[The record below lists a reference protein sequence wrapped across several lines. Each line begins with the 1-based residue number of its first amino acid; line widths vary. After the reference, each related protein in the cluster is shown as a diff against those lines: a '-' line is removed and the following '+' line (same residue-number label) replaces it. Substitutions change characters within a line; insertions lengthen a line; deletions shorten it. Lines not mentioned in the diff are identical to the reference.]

1 MDTEKL
7 KQKILDLAIRGKLVP
22 QDSNDESA
30 EELIKKIQ
38 EEKAKLVKEGKI
50 KASKEES
57 IIFKGS
63 DNCYYEK
70 TTKRIIKVDENFEF
84 PKSWISMK
92 LGSIGDW
99 GAGATPNRS
108 NKSYYENGDV
118 LWVKTGELNDGYIF
132 DSIEKITTKAL
143 NECSLRN
150 NNVGDVLIAMYGATI
165 GKLGIAAVPLTTN
178 QACCACTPFSF
189 INNEYLFYYL
199 MAIKPLLI
207 SKSYGGA
214 QPNISKEKITN
225 CFINFPKLDEQILIV
240 NKIKELF
247 KKIETIGNEYNSIIN
262 LISAT
267 KRKVLE
273 EIFGENSSY
282 KSYYENEYF
291 LGDLLPYE
299 QPALYIVKSTIYDDK
314 YDTPVLTPGK
324 SFILGYTN
332 EKEGVYHVNNSKVII
347 FDDFTTASRIIDFDF
362 KVKSSAMKILKSSD
376 ETKFNIDY
384 LYFLLQTLYV
394 NNDTHKRYWISE
406 FATKKVKVHT
416 YDEQLK
422 IVKTIN
428 DITTKL
434 DYIIDSKI

>member
-1 MDTEKL
+1 
-7 KQKILDLAIRGKLVP
+7 
-22 QDSNDESA
+22 
-30 EELIKKIQ
+30 
-38 EEKAKLVKEGKI
+38 
-50 KASKEES
+50 
-57 IIFKGS
+57 
-63 DNCYYEK
+63 
-70 TTKRIIKVDENFEF
+70 
-84 PKSWISMK
+84 MK
-92 LGSIGDW
+92 LGNIGDW
-99 GAGATPNRS
+99 GAGSTPNRS

-150 NNVGDVLIAMYGATI
+150 NNIGDVLIAMYGATI
-165 GKLGIAAVPLTTN
+165 GKLGITAVPLTTN

-225 CFINFPKLDEQILIV
+225 CFINFPKIDEQILIV

-282 KSYYENEYF
+282 KSYYENKIPITDDVEILDFLRKPINTSERLERLSKTNNTYPYYGATGQTGLIDDYLIDGEYVLLGEDGAPF
-291 LGDLLPYE
+291 LDKSSPK
-299 QPALYIVKSTIYDDK
+299 AYIIN
-314 YDTPVLTPGK
+314 GK
-324 SFILGYTN
+324 SW
-332 EKEGVYHVNNSKVII
+332 VNNHVH
-347 FDDFTTASRIIDFDF
+347 
-362 KVKSSAMKILKSSD
+362 ILKSK
-376 ETKFNIDY
+376 TNNKFLMYYLNWFDYYNYVTGTTRLKLNQAMLKKILIPNIPIEI
-384 LYFLLQTLYV
+384 
-394 NNDTHKRYWISE
+394 KE
-406 FATKKVKVHT
+406 
-416 YDEQLK
+416 K
-422 IVKTIN
+422 IVSHIDATF
-428 DITTKL
+428 
-434 DYIIDSKI
+434 YILESII

>member
-1 MDTEKL
+1 
-7 KQKILDLAIRGKLVP
+7 
-22 QDSNDESA
+22 
-30 EELIKKIQ
+30 
-38 EEKAKLVKEGKI
+38 
-50 KASKEES
+50 
-57 IIFKGS
+57 
-63 DNCYYEK
+63 
-70 TTKRIIKVDENFEF
+70 
-84 PKSWISMK
+84 MK
-92 LGSIGDW
+92 LGNIGDW
-99 GAGATPNRS
+99 GAGSTPNRS

-150 NNVGDVLIAMYGATI
+150 NNIGDVLIAMYGATI
-165 GKLGIAAVPLTTN
+165 GKLGITAVPLTTN

-225 CFINFPKLDEQILIV
+225 CFINFPKIDEQILIV

-282 KSYYENEYF
+282 KSYYPITKGILSNFCDKITKGTTPTSYGFKYQSSGIPFVKVENVDNFKINLNTINCYISEETHEFQKRSQLKEDDILFSIAGTIGKLCLVRKENTPANTNQAFAIISGYNKYIAPKY
-291 LGDLLPYE
+291 LLYYLE
-299 QPALYIVKSTIYDDK
+299 WTKHS
-314 YDTPVLTPGK
+314 
-324 SFILGYTN
+324 
-332 EKEGVYHVNNSKVII
+332 NSKV
-347 FDDFTTASRIIDFDF
+347 DSHGLGMNNATLTG
-362 KVKSSAMKILKSSD
+362 LKNL
-376 ETKFNIDY
+376 EIWFP
-384 LYFLLQTLYV
+384 QE
-394 NNDTHKRYWISE
+394 ISN
-406 FATKKVKVHT
+406 
-416 YDEQLK
+416 QQK
-422 IVKTIN
+422 IVYEIEN
-428 DITTKL
+428 ILSKL
-434 DYIIDSKI
+434 KQIIS